1 VELVLSYSVS
11 VVPRLL
17 RVVSTLVFDRPVSGG
32 LHCAVKTW
40 PVVGRT
46 SELAQLTAALGVR
59 RGVLLTGPAGV
70 GKTTLALACVEQAEK
85 RGVSV
90 VRVTATHSSR
100 GLPFGAFAWF
110 LPPDP
115 GAPSPGRDD
124 LAQLLRGY
132 AQAFVDGARGRPLL
146 VCIDDAH
153 LLDDGSATLVHQLA
167 FTHAAT
173 VLATVRTGEATPDPV
188 VALWKDDLADRIAV
202 GTLDEAAVEEL
213 LLSVL
218 GGPVDSASVRQLID
232 HSGGNPLYLRE
243 LVSGALE
250 TGALENQGG
259 LWRLR
264 GDLRVTQRLVELV
277 ELRLGAL
284 SDRERSALELVAV
297 GEPLGQAGLGRLSDP
312 VTVESLERKA
322 LITSRK
328 DGRRLRVTLAHP
340 IYGDVVRAGISALRH
355 QAYARSRAEVVEA
368 AGGRRREDTLQLAS
382 WRLAGGGG
390 SAGTFLAGARAALG
404 CHDYS
409 LAESFA
415 RAAVSEGAGFEARFL
430 AAEAAHFRGRSEQAE
445 RELAALAAAAATDD
459 ERARVALVRFD
470 NSYFLRGRADFRLLD
485 EVAEAIAETTWRN
498 ELLSRRLFVMCLSSG
513 PRATVEAASEMVERP
528 PGGPLTAGRV
538 GVAHS
543 LARLGRLDEAVQL
556 VRPESGCPAV
566 PAPADRWEE
575 WNVLGVR
582 TYALVFGGRLREAE
596 EVLTLAYNEVID
608 QPTAEARAYVAG
620 QLAFLHLEQG
630 RPRSAFR
637 RASEVR
643 SVFEELGRTL
653 HARWGYIAGAQA
665 LALIGRADRAA
676 EMITALGDLGLP
688 PVLLDETEL
697 LQARAWA
704 AAAGGNLPDARQLLE
719 AAADLGQEVGDL
731 IGTASALH
739 GLARLGRARQVADR
753 LAELATQIDG
763 DLVAHRAAYAYAVAT
778 RNGSALE
785 KVSNDFEQMGARLY
799 AAEALAEAAALKRHA
814 SDPRGAAASER
825 KAARLLADCEGALT
839 PPVRMIKARALLEP
853 SELDTALQAAAGGSN
868 KEIAAAM
875 HLSVRTVENRLQRAY
890 EKLGISGRHEL
901 AGALE
906 DLAVLGDPSAV

>member
-1 VELVLSYSVS
+1 V
-11 VVPRLL
+11 
-17 RVVSTLVFDRPVSGG
+17 
-32 LHCAVKTW
+32 
-40 PVVGRT
+40 
-46 SELAQLTAALGVR
+46 
-59 RGVLLTGPAGV
+59 LTGPAGV

-85 RGVSV
+85 GGTSV
-90 VRVTATHSSR
+90 VRAVATHSSR
-100 GLPFGAFAWF
+100 GLPFGAFAWS
-110 LPPDP
+110 LPPHSA
-115 GAPSPGRDD
+115 GAGRDD
-124 LAQLLRGY
+124 LAQLLRLY
-132 AQAFVDGARGRPLL
+132 ARALVDGAEGRPLL
-146 VCIDDAH
+146 VFIDDAH

-167 FTHAAT
+167 LTRAAT
-173 VLATVRTGEATPDPV
+173 VLATVRTGEAVPDPV
-188 VALWKDDLADRIAV
+188 VALWKDGLADRIA
-202 GTLDEAAVEEL
+202 LDVLHETAIEEL

-232 HSGGNPLYLRE
+232 HSQGNPLYLRE
-243 LVSGALE
+243 LVSGAQE
-250 TGALENQGG
+250 TGALEDQGG

-264 GDLRVTQRLVELV
+264 GELQVSPRLVELV

-284 SDRERSALELVAV
+284 SADERSALELVAV
-297 GEPLGQAGLGRLSDP
+297 GEPLGQAGLGHLSGP
-312 VTVESLERKA
+312 VALESLERKA
-322 LITSRK
+322 LITSRR

-340 IYGDVVRAGISALRH
+340 VYGDVVRAGISALRH
-355 QAYARSRAEVVEA
+355 QAYARSNAEVVEA
-368 AGGRRREDTLQLAS
+368 AGGRRREDTLMLAS

-390 SAGTFLAGARAALG
+390 SAEVFLAGAEAALG
-404 CHDYS
+404 RHDYS

-430 AAEAAHFRGRSEQAE
+430 AAEAAHFQGRSAQAE
-445 RELAALAAAAATDD
+445 RELAALAAAAVTDD

-470 NSYFLRGRADFRLLD
+470 NSYFLGGNADFSLLD
-485 EVAEAIAETTWRN
+485 QAAGALAEATWRD
-498 ELLSRRLFVMCLSSG
+498 ELLSRKLFVMCLSRG
-513 PRATVEAASEMVERP
+513 PRATVEAASMMIERA
-528 PGGPLTAGRV
+528 PGGPLTAGHI
-538 GVAHS
+538 GVAHG

-556 VRPESGCPAV
+556 ARPVSGGPAV
-566 PAPADRWEE
+566 PAPEDRWEE
-575 WNVLGVR
+575 WNFLGVR

-596 EVLTLAYNEVID
+596 EVLTLAYNEIAD

-643 SVFEELGRTL
+643 SIFQEIGRTL

-665 LALIGRADRAA
+665 LALTGRADQAA

-688 PVLLDETEL
+688 TVLLDETEL

-704 AAAGGNLPDARQLLE
+704 SAAGGNLPDARQLLAD
-719 AAADLGQEVGDL
+719 AAELGQEVGDL
-731 IGTASALH
+731 IGATSALH

-763 DLVAHRAAYAYAVAT
+763 DLVSHRAAYAHAVAT
-778 RNGSALE
+778 RNSGALE
-785 KVSNDFEQMGARLY
+785 TVSEDFEQMGARLY
-799 AAEALAEAAALKRHA
+799 AAEALAEAAAVKRHA
-814 SDPRGAAASER
+814 GDPRGAAACER
-825 KAARLLADCEGALT
+825 KAARLLAYCEGALT

-875 HLSVRTVENRLQRAY
+875 HLSVRTVENRLQHVY

-901 AGALE
+901 AAALE
-906 DLAVLGDPSAV
+906 DLAVLGDPSTV